1 MDILNSLCAIIVG
14 LALFLGLPISIIW
27 LIIRLFKKK
36 SIKPLIMSACS
47 CIGVTIIFSI
57 LGSAIWSR
65 TDDYQEYL
73 VDKQTEQESI
83 EQAKLESAEQ
93 STMELAEKEQKKNA
107 EIVNKPT
114 TEESVTETLPI
125 ETKNHETISIKNED
139 EFKLS
144 CVEVVYNDIDKEW
157 IGKYVTKEILFTS
170 TEQAEYQCASTESY
184 VEEYSDYQHVYAIY
198 DIFDCRFDKSFPIY
212 SNDVIRIYGI
222 VTDVEMNYANG
233 LYYPIIDMYYADYIR
248 EWRKPISENKSID
261 ELIQERNAE
270 KERIRAENEYY
281 DSLNSDYTGTTKNV
295 DDMESLN
302 EAEFKTNCDSMN
314 FKNMVDATED
324 LTGRY
329 VKIHLQLTSHK
340 VFTSEEA
347 KRNRLDNL
355 VDMYSINNNVW
366 YSRLFYE
373 RTEKY
378 IGEPILLY
386 FADNSS
392 YNLDTLKKDQELI
405 VYGIVLNYT
414 INEGFHNE
422 FDFLAVYIE

>member
-1 MDILNSLCAIIVG
+1 MSDFCAFIVIFCLII
-14 LALFLGLPISIIW
+14 GLPISIVWTIINLIRKKKLKSP
-27 LIIRLFKKK
+27 LIILCS
-36 SIKPLIMSACS
+36 SIF
-47 CIGVTIIFSI
+47 GVIIFTLIGSI
-57 LGSAIWSR
+57 NAYNSGEITIKQN
-65 TDDYQEYL
+65 TDI
-73 VDKQTEQESI
+73 ESTKNETI
-83 EQAKLESAEQ
+83 ETIDDMS
-93 STMELAEKEQKKNA
+93 KNE
-107 EIVNKPT
+107 EIVNEPT
-114 TEESVTETLPI
+114 AEESSTETLPV
-125 ETKNHETISIKNED
+125 ETKNHETISIENED

-184 VEEYSDYQHVYAIY
+184 VEEYSDYQHAYAIY

-212 SNDVIRIYGI
+212 SNDVIQVYGI

-233 LYYPIIDMYYADYIR
+233 LYYPIIDMYYADYVR
-248 EWRKPISENKSID
+248 EWRNPESENKTID
-261 ELIQERNAE
+261 EVIQERNAE
-270 KERIRAENEYY
+270 KERIKDENEYY
-281 DSLNSDYTGTTKNV
+281 DSLNSDYSGITKNV
-295 DDMESLN
+295 NDMKSLS
-302 EAEFKTNCDSMN
+302 ETEFKENCDSMN
-314 FKNMVDATED
+314 FKNMVDSTED

-347 KRNRLDNL
+347 KRNHLDNL
-355 VDMYSINNNVW
+355 VDLYSINNNVW

-386 FADNSS
+386 FADNYS

-422 FDFLAVYIE
+422 FDFLAIYIE

>member
-1 MDILNSLCAIIVG
+1 MSDFCAFIVIFCLII
-14 LALFLGLPISIIW
+14 GLPISIVWTIINLIRKKKLKSP
-27 LIIRLFKKK
+27 LIILCS
-36 SIKPLIMSACS
+36 SIF
-47 CIGVTIIFSI
+47 GVIIFTLIGSI
-57 LGSAIWSR
+57 NAYNSGEITIKQN
-65 TDDYQEYL
+65 TDIKSTKNE
-73 VDKQTEQESI
+73 TI
-83 EQAKLESAEQ
+83 ETIDDMS
-93 STMELAEKEQKKNA
+93 KNE
-107 EIVNKPT
+107 EIVNEPT
-114 TEESVTETLPI
+114 AEESSTETLPV
-125 ETKNHETISIKNED
+125 ETKNHETISIENED

-184 VEEYSDYQHVYAIY
+184 VEEYSDYQHAYAIY

-212 SNDVIRIYGI
+212 SNDVIQVYGI

-233 LYYPIIDMYYADYIR
+233 LYYPIIDMYYADYVR
-248 EWRKPISENKSID
+248 EWRNPESENKTID
-261 ELIQERNAE
+261 EVIQERNAE
-270 KERIRAENEYY
+270 KERIKDENEYY
-281 DSLNSDYTGTTKNV
+281 DSLNSDYSGIAKNV
-295 DDMESLN
+295 NDMKSLS
-302 EAEFKTNCDSMN
+302 ETEFKENCDSMN
-314 FKNMVDATED
+314 FKNMVDSTED

-347 KRNRLDNL
+347 KRNHLDNL

-386 FADNSS
+386 FADNYS

-422 FDFLAVYIE
+422 FDFLAIYIE